1 MLHMLKKKKIKTNHQ
16 PNHTNTNLKQ
26 TPHRSVGGAGILS
39 SIICVKI
46 NEATHQ
52 KESVPNDPLT
62 LMGSKSLLRE
72 QIIKLP
78 DSCTASP

>member
-1 MLHMLKKKKIKTNHQ
+1 MLKKNSKNPQ
-16 PNHTNTNLKQ
+16 PNHTNANPKQ
-26 TPHRSVGGAGILS
+26 TPHRSVGGSGILS

-62 LMGSKSLLRE
+62 LMGSQSLLRE

-78 DSCTASP
+78 DSWTASP